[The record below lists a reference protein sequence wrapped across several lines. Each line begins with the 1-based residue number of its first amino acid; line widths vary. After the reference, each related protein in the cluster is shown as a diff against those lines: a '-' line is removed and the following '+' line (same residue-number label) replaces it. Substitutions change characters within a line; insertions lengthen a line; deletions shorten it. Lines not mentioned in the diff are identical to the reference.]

1 MCVRVIQNLWIECN
15 IPRSTQRRVEIN
27 AQLYSVE
34 FQQRWC
40 TNVHTHT
47 NRLFTYADMKPT
59 SNKVAA
65 SVGQRHVIH
74 ICVTWFNNLV
84 FEHEHQHWRQNEQKL
99 QSTSYYCLSLNNP
112 PDEMIICNENKP
124 ISRMIIRINNCN
136 KQKGQIFS
144 QKLHF

>member
-1 MCVRVIQNLWIECN
+1 MHNYTALDFNKGGAQMC
-15 IPRSTQRRVEIN
+15 
-27 AQLYSVE
+27 
-34 FQQRWC
+34 
-40 TNVHTHT
+40 THT
-47 NRLFTYADMKPT
+47 QIDHLHMQTWIPPG
-59 SNKVAA
+59 NKVAA

-74 ICVTWFNNLV
+74 ICVIWFNNLV

-136 KQKGQIFS
+136 KHKGSNFQSKIAFLTLIS
-144 QKLHF
+144 TLKI